1 MLKRLTKLQSFTS
14 LMQKRCILFSMITR
28 ILCGEQ
34 LVLTYTTLPGCCQY
48 PQAVSPS
55 YHSEKVWGVCLLPKL
70 NTCERQEGEGATGA
84 HHMTRRAGSVAGI
97 KLSQCE
103 LVFLFYF

>member
-28 ILCGEQ
+28 ILCREQ
-34 LVLTYTTLPGCCQY
+34 LVLTYTTLPGCSQY
-48 PQAVSPS
+48 PQAMSPL
-55 YHSEKVWGVCLLPKL
+55 YHPEKVCGVCLLPKPK
-70 NTCERQEGEGATGA
+70 TCERQEGERATGA
-84 HHMTRRAGSVAGI
+84 HHMTMHAGSLAGI
-97 KLSQCE
+97 KSSQCE

>member
-14 LMQKRCILFSMITR
+14 LMQKRRILFSMITR
-28 ILCGEQ
+28 ILCREQ
-34 LVLTYTTLPGCCQY
+34 LVLTYTTLRGCCQY
-48 PQAVSPS
+48 PQAVSAP
-55 YHSEKVWGVCLLPKL
+55 YHSEKVWGVCLLPKP
-70 NTCERQEGEGATGA
+70 NTCERQEGGRATGA
-84 HHMTRRAGSVAGI
+84 YHMTRCAGSLAGI